1 MAEMKYKVTDYPYS
15 TTSIW
20 DEDWDLLVILDACR
34 PEWMVGVADDYDFIN
49 NVDTIHSVGSHS
61 KEWITKTF
69 DDKYSQTLSDTIYI
83 TGNHYADNIDESKL
97 EAFETAHNYGGW
109 AYDSASPPA
118 NVITDL
124 AVQAARDNNWERCVV
139 HYMQPHKPFFTKTES
154 RGDFSVQEW
163 SLGYQPY
170 RNLFSE
176 NISREQL
183 NNSFQS
189 NLNYVLNEV
198 ELLLEN
204 VDAPDVVLTADHG
217 QALGEDGLWDH
228 TIGVKH
234 PSMRR
239 VPWVETTAFDEHTL
253 DPGDYDKSQYDEEL
267 VESNLRDLGY
277 M

>member
-1 MAEMKYKVTDYPYS
+1 MAEMRYKLTDYPYP

-20 DEDWDLLVILDACR
+20 NEDWDLLVILDACR
-34 PEWMVGVADDYDFIN
+34 TEWMMGVADDYDFID

-83 TGNHYADNIDESKL
+83 TGNHYADNLDESKL

-124 AVQAARDNNWERCVV
+124 AVQAARNNNWERCVV

-170 RNLFSE
+170 REFFSG
-176 NISREQL
+176 NITREQL
-183 NNSFQS
+183 NTSFQS

-204 VDAPDVVLTADHG
+204 VDASDVVLTADHG
-217 QALGEDGLWDH
+217 QALGENGLWDH

-239 VPWVETTAFDEHTL
+239 VPWVETTASDEHTL
-253 DPGDYDKSQYDEEL
+253 DPDDYDKSQYDEEL